1 MPQEE
6 FPVTS
11 PDNRPDS
18 APILAS
24 NAERDTAARRLQD
37 AFAEHRL
44 TDDEFDTRI
53 KAALTARTTTD
64 LGKLT
69 ADLPAVAP
77 AVLVAGGSA
86 RKPGRFAVALKS
98 SISRVGRWTVPAK
111 FLSVV
116 YKGSGLIDLRAAELT
131 AAVTTIAAVSYK
143 SRTQILLPPGVRLEL
158 GGTGVS
164 AIGET
169 GALPDLPAN
178 APVVRIKGVAY
189 KGTIEVGSRPADHG
203 LVR

>member
-1 MPQEE
+1 L
-6 FPVTS
+6 
-11 PDNRPDS
+11 
-18 APILAS
+18 LAS
-24 NAERDTAARRLQD
+24 NAERDAAARRLQE

-44 TDDEFDTRI
+44 TDDEFDSRI

-69 ADLPAVAP
+69 ADLPAAAP

-86 RKPGRFAVALKS
+86 RRPGRFAVALKS
-98 SISRVGRWTVPAK
+98 SISRVGRWTVPAR
-111 FLSVV
+111 FFSVV

-131 AAVTTIAAVSYK
+131 AAVTTITAVSYK

-164 AIGET
+164 AVGDAAEQ
-169 GALPDLPAN
+169 PELPAD

-189 KGTIEVGSRPADHG
+189 RGTIEAGSRPAG
-203 LVR
+203 QVIVR

>member
-1 MPQEE
+1 M
-6 FPVTS
+6 TS
-11 PDNRPDS
+11 PENRPTDA
-18 APILAS
+18 APMLAS
-24 NAERDTAARRLQD
+24 NAERDAAARRLQE

-44 TDDEFDTRI
+44 TDDEFDSRI
-53 KAALTARTTTD
+53 KAALTARTTAD
-64 LGKLT
+64 LGTLT
-69 ADLPAVAP
+69 ADLPAAAP

-98 SISRVGRWTVPAK
+98 SISRVGRWTVPAR
-111 FLSVV
+111 FFSVV

-131 AAVTTIAAVSYK
+131 AAVTTITAVSYK

-164 AIGET
+164 AVGEA
-169 GALPDLPAN
+169 GELPELPAD

-189 KGTIEVGSRPADHG
+189 KGTIEAGGRPAG
-203 LVR
+203 QALVR

>member
-1 MPQEE
+1 M
-6 FPVTS
+6 TS
-11 PDNRPDS
+11 PDNRPPES
-18 APILAS
+18 ASLLAS
-24 NAERDTAARRLQD
+24 NAERDAAARRLQE

-44 TDDEFDTRI
+44 TDDEFDSRI

-69 ADLPAVAP
+69 ADLPAAAP

-86 RKPGRFAVALKS
+86 RRPGRFAVALKS
-98 SISRVGRWTVPAK
+98 SISRVGRWTVPAR
-111 FLSVV
+111 FFSVV
-116 YKGSGLIDLRAAELT
+116 YKGSDLIDLRAAELT
-131 AAVTTIAAVSYK
+131 AAVTTITAVSYK

-164 AIGET
+164 AVGDAAEQ
-169 GALPDLPAN
+169 PELPAD

-189 KGTIEVGSRPADHG
+189 RGTIEAGSRPAG
-203 LVR
+203 QVIVR